1 MGSERR
7 RSKKH
12 CQPGI
17 RKRGPAQRKLGTLR
31 QGDRIADKFHKVDT
45 AKLIA
50 DIARGIPI
58 KVACAAAG
66 ISDQTFQNWLDQR
79 PDFAQSL
86 AAEKQAVILEA
97 LEVIKSCS
105 TKDREFRQWTWFLET
120 VYRDYFAPPD
130 KGPLFAQNVFTIS
143 FEKAREIEQMR
154 TELLPE
160 VQARLGLGQTN
171 GNKAVTEDGQQG

>member
-1 MGSERR
+1 
-7 RSKKH
+7 
-12 CQPGI
+12 
-17 RKRGPAQRKLGTLR
+17 
-31 QGDRIADKFHKVDT
+31 
-45 AKLIA
+45 
-50 DIARGIPI
+50 
-58 KVACAAAG
+58 
-66 ISDQTFQNWLDQR
+66 
-79 PDFAQSL
+79 
-86 AAEKQAVILEA
+86 
-97 LEVIKSCS
+97 
-105 TKDREFRQWTWFLET
+105 LET